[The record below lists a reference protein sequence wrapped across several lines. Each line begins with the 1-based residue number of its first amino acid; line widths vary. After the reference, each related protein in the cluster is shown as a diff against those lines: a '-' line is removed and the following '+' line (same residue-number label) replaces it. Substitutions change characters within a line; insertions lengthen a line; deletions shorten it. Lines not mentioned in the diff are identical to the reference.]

1 MSDPGRTLGAV
12 AVFCGSRHGADPAYA
27 EAARLV
33 GRTLAEQGTTVVYGG
48 GRVGLMG
55 VVADAALQAGGEVV
69 GVIPAGLDAREVTHD
84 GLTALHRVGSMHE
97 RKQLMADLA
106 DAFLVL
112 PGGAGT
118 LDEVAEQWTWAQLG
132 IHDKPSGFLDVG
144 GFWEPLR
151 TMRDRMVDAG
161 FVAPGAA
168 GIVAFDERLTELLER
183 LARPAH
189 TT

>member
-1 MSDPGRTLGAV
+1 MALGAV
-12 AVFCGSRHGADPAYA
+12 AVFCGSSPGTDPAYA

-33 GRTLAEQGTTVVYGG
+33 GRTLAEQGTTLVYGG

-55 VVADAALQAGGEVV
+55 VVADAALEAGGEVV
-69 GVIPAGLDAREVTHD
+69 GVIPGGLFAAEVAHT
-84 GLTALHRVGSMHE
+84 GLTRLHEVGSMHE

-144 GFWEPLR
+144 GFWRPLHA
-151 TMRDRMVDAG
+151 MREAMLEAG
-161 FVAPGAA
+161 FVAPDAA
-168 GIVAFDERLTELLER
+168 GVVTFDADLTSLLAR
-183 LARPAH
+183 LARPARGPV
-189 TT
+189 

>member
-1 MSDPGRTLGAV
+1 VSLGSV
-12 AVFCGSRHGADPAYA
+12 AVFCGSSHGTDPAYG

-33 GRTLAEQGTTVVYGG
+33 GTTLAQRGVRLVYGG

-69 GVIPAGLDAREVTHD
+69 GVIPGGLFAGEVAHL
-84 GLTALHRVGSMHE
+84 GLSALHEVGSMHE
-97 RKQLMADLA
+97 RKQLMADLS

-118 LDEVAEQWTWAQLG
+118 LDEVAEQWTWAQIG
-132 IHDKPSGFLDVG
+132 IHDKPSGFLDVQ

-151 TMRDRMVDAG
+151 ALREQMVRAG
-161 FVAPGAA
+161 FVRPEAA
-168 GIVAFDERLTELLER
+168 GIVTFDADLQRLLER
-183 LARPAH
+183 LEDPARKV
-189 TT
+189 